1 MTRNTAAT
9 DIPDTIQF
17 VLEIDKLK
25 GVLRKVR
32 PIWEERYEN
41 TAEHSWQIA
50 LFAMSMARTL
60 ELKIDVTRVV
70 AMLLVHDL
78 GEIDAGDK
86 FVFAQDGWEERKA
99 AELKALERICGL
111 APKKTGDFFL
121 GLWKEFD
128 AGESD
133 EARFARAIDRCMPVL
148 LNLNKKG
155 GSWIE
160 NGVSYERVVKRV
172 RPEIESGCP
181 ELWEYLK
188 PQLEAGRRKRFF
200 ATSDS

>member
-1 MTRNTAAT
+1 MSKEEAMKDVSKTV
-9 DIPDTIQF
+9 QF
-17 VLEIDKLK
+17 VLEIEKLK

-50 LFAMSMARTL
+50 LFSLSMASTL
-60 ELKIDVTRVV
+60 ELTIDVTRVV
-70 AMLLVHDL
+70 AMLLVHDV

-99 AELKALERICGL
+99 AELKALERICGM
-111 APKKTGDFFL
+111 ASQKTGDLLL

-128 AGESD
+128 AGESA
-133 EARFARAIDRCMPVL
+133 EARFAMAIDRSMPVL
-148 LNLNKKG
+148 LNLNRKG
-155 GSWIE
+155 GSWVE
-160 NGVSYERVVKRV
+160 NGVSYERVVNRV

-188 PQLEAGRRKRFF
+188 PQLEAGRRRGFF
-200 ATSDS
+200 AAS